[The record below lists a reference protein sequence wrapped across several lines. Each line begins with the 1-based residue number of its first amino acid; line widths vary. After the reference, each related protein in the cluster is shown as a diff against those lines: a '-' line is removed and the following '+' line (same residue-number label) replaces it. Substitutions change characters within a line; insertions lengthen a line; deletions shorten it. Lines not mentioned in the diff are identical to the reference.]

1 MTTPLDKTD
10 LLPGVIGRQQ
20 ETIHLL
26 VVLAIEVLH
35 IVDHRHGMY
44 LPVEETIAHP
54 LDEHPLPDE
63 RGMILQDDQDVIVH
77 LHAGGQMIQIQKTA
91 GVEVQVLTVEI
102 RNEIVIG
109 DSIPQFIVNKVNVI
123 FLLIYFTSFPNSN

>member
-1 MTTPLDKTD
+1 
-10 LLPGVIGRQQ
+10 
-20 ETIHLL
+20 
-26 VVLAIEVLH
+26 
-35 IVDHRHGMY
+35 
-44 LPVEETIAHP
+44 
-54 LDEHPLPDE
+54 
-63 RGMILQDDQDVIVH
+63 
-77 LHAGGQMIQIQKTA
+77 MIQIQKTA